1 MSQSH
6 FHRSH
11 RSAALTTL
19 ASVTVLVVA
28 VAGCG
33 RSSSPSSTPKA
44 SGKAPTT
51 AAAKAGTPAAAG
63 AFGDLGTICEPGTP
77 SGPNARGLTNQTIRI
92 GTLGDPGAAAA
103 PGLEQEYFDV
113 AKAFAKWCNAAGGI
127 NGRKI
132 AIDTYDAKLFEGA
145 AQIVSACQKDF
156 MLVGNGNAFD
166 AVDVKPRLGCK
177 LGQIPALS
185 VSPEAGLAGLQ
196 VQPTSNSPT
205 RYGIGPLR
213 ALADAYPVAK
223 KGLGIGSSNVASLR
237 PQGIYARQAYQS
249 LGYTVSEV
257 QEKPPFVD
265 NFRPY
270 MEQLRQA
277 GTYGYNEIASQD
289 PTPEVTAMNNIGWKP
304 AFVLWSIQFYDPK
317 SVAAA
322 KTVAFPPSYVALGA
336 LPAELVDDYP
346 VLQQVRSI
354 MNAGVAQPK
363 FTSFTELAFSAW
375 TLWAKSASQC
385 GTNLTQDCVLSKA
398 GAYTDWS
405 AGGLTPPHSTVP
417 GKQTVSSCFL
427 LMRLTPAGFVYDRQ
441 ITKPNQGIY
450 NCDPK
455 NSVPVH
461 N

>member
-1 MSQSH
+1 MFQLC
-6 FHRSH
+6 FHRS
-11 RSAALTTL
+11 RRRVALTSLVSVGALLITLGACGRTSSPNTPRKSSAAAT
-19 ASVTVLVVA
+19 ASA
-28 VAGCG
+28 
-33 RSSSPSSTPKA
+33 
-44 SGKAPTT
+44 T
-51 AAAKAGTPAAAG
+51 AAASAAPG

-77 SGPNARGLTNQTIRI
+77 SGPTARGLTSRAIRI

-132 AIDTYDAKLFEGA
+132 LIDTYDAKLFEGA

-166 AVDVKPRLGCK
+166 AVDVKPRLACK

-196 VQPTSNSPT
+196 VQPTSNNPSH
-205 RYGIGPLR
+205 YGVGPLR
-213 ALADAYPVAK
+213 VLTEAYPVAK

-237 PQGIYARQAYQS
+237 PQGIFAKQAFES
-249 LGYTVSEV
+249 LGYKVSEV
-257 QEKPPFVD
+257 QEKPPLVD

-277 GTYGYNEIASQD
+277 GTYAYNEIASQD

-322 KTVAFPPSYVALGA
+322 KEVTFPPSYVALGA

-346 VLQQVRSI
+346 VLQQMRSI
-354 MNAGVAQPK
+354 MNAAMAKPK
-363 FTSFTELAFSAW
+363 FTSFTGLAFSAW
-375 TLWAKSASQC
+375 SLWAKSASEC
-385 GTNLTQDCVLSKA
+385 GANLTQKCVLTKA
-398 GAYTDWS
+398 GAHTDWT
-405 AGGLTPPHSTVP
+405 AGGFFPPHSTVP
-417 GKQTVSSCFL
+417 GKQTVSDCFL
-427 LMRLTPAGFVYDRQ
+427 LVRLTPNGFVYDRKV
-441 ITKPNQGIY
+441 TKPNQGIY

-455 NSVPVH
+455 NLVPVH
-461 N
+461 S